1 MNFIKTMIFALGLI
15 NIGPN
20 LIYASSSRP
29 TNNQDL
35 GAALAQGCLTVFYTG
50 LFEWGMNK
58 LCPTDSVIVPNEV
71 KRTLQ
76 MLTLSA
82 STFAALSHFVKHK
95 PWYFQLS
102 VQAAILASVS
112 TQVIIRTNY
121 VKNPKSQFGLQ
132 ERPVKRKEFTNEDS
146 CLICRETVKQIEST
160 DVVENT
166 NTVLFVTDCCGII
179 ICDLCVKI
187 LTKKSNGRQFLTQC
201 PHCRIEHPIILKTL
215 KKDSD
220 GEYQRNHEAS
230 YIVNGVPSN

>member
-121 VKNPKSQFGLQ
+121 VKNQRSQFELQ
-132 ERPVKRKEFTNEDS
+132 KRDVLRKEFTNEDWCII
-146 CLICRETVKQIEST
+146 CLQTVQDLENT
-160 DVVENT
+160 DIVKNT
-166 NTVLFVTDCCGII
+166 NTALFVTDCCGNI
-179 ICDLCVKI
+179 ICNSCIETLKEN
-187 LTKKSNGRQFLTQC
+187 SNGRQFLTKC
-201 PHCRIEHPIILKTL
+201 SYCRIEHPIILKTL
-215 KKDSD
+215 TKDSD
-220 GEYQRNHEAS
+220 GKYQRNHEAS